1 MALFRYK
8 ARDRLGGLLI
18 GSVESSDSALV
29 AQNLKKLGYCIISI
43 NAPSPTELFIEK
55 IKDKFARIRHD
66 EIVIFTRQL
75 ASILKSGLPLI
86 NSLEAVRDQTV
97 NKKFKFVLSEIINSL
112 QKGNSFSMSLERF
125 PEVFSPTY
133 KSMIQA
139 AEAGG
144 IFVEV
149 LERLSDLGIQEMDL
163 RSKVKSALMYP
174 AVLVVVALSVVVFFL
189 VKVLPRFSVL
199 FDSTGVA
206 LPLPTR
212 ILLGSSMILR
222 NFWYLLILGIVA
234 GIYYFKKYISTNEGL
249 YNFHRIILK
258 IPIFGVL
265 ILKVTIARFTRT
277 VSTLLKSGVP
287 ILESLRVVENTISN
301 VVVRRVIQDIQVAI
315 SSGQDLVE
323 PFRLSGLFPPL
334 VIQMVSAGEKS
345 GKLDNM
351 LADVANFYDLEINY
365 TVSNM
370 TSLLE
375 PILLL
380 GMGAMVAFIALSV
393 LLPIFN
399 LVRVF
404 RQ

>member
-29 AQNLKKLGYCIISI
+29 AQNLKKLGYSIISI
-43 NAPSPTELFIEK
+43 SAPSQTELFIER
-55 IKDKFARIRHD
+55 IKDKFSRIKHD
-66 EIVIFTRQL
+66 EVVIFTRQL

-86 NSLEAVRDQTV
+86 TSLEAVRDQTV
-97 NKKFKFVLSEIINSL
+97 NKKFKFVLSEIISSL

-139 AEAGG
+139 AEKGG

-163 RSKVKSALMYP
+163 RGKVKSALMYP
-174 AVLVVVALSVVVFFL
+174 AVLVAVALSVVIFFL
-189 VKVLPRFSVL
+189 IKVLPRFSVL
-199 FDSTGVA
+199 FDATGVA

-212 ILLGSSMILR
+212 ILLVSSMILR
-222 NFWYLLILGIVA
+222 NFWYLLILGIAA
-234 GIYYFKKYISTNEGL
+234 GVYYFKKYISSNEGL

-258 IPIFGVL
+258 IPIFGTL

-277 VSTLLKSGVP
+277 ISTLLRSGVP
-287 ILESLRVVENTISN
+287 ILEALRVVENTISN
-301 VVVRRVIQDIQVAI
+301 VVVRRVIRDIQVAI
-315 SSGQDLVE
+315 SGGQDLVE

-345 GKLDNM
+345 GKLESM
-351 LADVANFYDLEINY
+351 LEDIANFYDLEINY
-365 TVSNM
+365 TVRNL

-380 GMGAMVAFIALSV
+380 SMGAMVAFIALSV